1 MTAATAARK
10 VVAAY
15 FLSLDGVAENPGWV
29 MATWDDVTDSSGEE
43 LITTQDTVLM
53 GRRTYD
59 EWVGYWPTS
68 DIEPFA
74 SFVNAAP
81 KYVAT
86 STPLDGHWA
95 GAEAIPGDLV
105 EFVRDLKSR
114 PGRDIGIHGSMS
126 VTRALLA
133 AGLVDELRLVIAPT
147 IVGTGKRLL
156 DDLPAVR
163 FDLISSTC
171 SPRGNLLAHYRLAES
186 ATAAEPD
193 PTSTERE

>member
-1 MTAATAARK
+1 MATAAAARK

-29 MATWDDVTDSSGEE
+29 MATWDDVTDASGEE

-86 STPLDGHWA
+86 STPLDGDWA
-95 GAEAIPGDLV
+95 GAEAIEGDLV
-105 EFVRDLKSR
+105 EFVCELRSR
-114 PGRDIGIHGSMS
+114 SGGAIGIHGSIS

-163 FDLISSTC
+163 LELISSTV
-171 SPRGNLLAHYRLAES
+171 SPCGNLLAHYRIAES
-186 ATAAEPD
+186 VAAAAPG
-193 PTSTERE
+193 PTSTERG